1 MKRISHEAIKSCPD
15 KGCKNIIS
23 LPDQNLPLKAAGLTP
38 LWWPGPPSSPDQ
50 SERGWRGADQSERS
64 ILSQTLNC
72 LEGRGEERRGHVLG
86 SVLGLSCRSYTWP
99 DLSSHQLVLQR
110 QLGVVTRWRV
120 KITVRDVL
128 KPRYGVL
135 ITLLLLLRLVI
146 GHYTVIRTLWH
157 CEGISH
163 DTDTAD
169 TIPTQSLSHLGHFYQ
184 LSFPSITVSHSD
196 SQNKINL

>member
-38 LWWPGPPSSPDQ
+38 LWWPGPPYTADQ
-50 SERGWRGADQSERS
+50 SELSWRGAGQSERS

-72 LEGRGEERRGHVLG
+72 LEGRREERGGHVLG
-86 SVLGLSCRSYTWP
+86 SLLGLCWVLHMSWP
-99 DLSSHQLVLQR
+99 DMSSHQLVLQR

-146 GHYTVIRTLWH
+146 GHYTVIRTM
-157 CEGISH
+157 
-163 DTDTAD
+163 
-169 TIPTQSLSHLGHFYQ
+169 
-184 LSFPSITVSHSD
+184 
-196 SQNKINL
+196 